1 MEMFRLEP
9 SSGGGA
15 MEHYISIDAMGQ
27 IPDGYEQ
34 GSECIDLIKAK
45 KALAWDLGQRE
56 AIKEHPNNA
65 VLYALE
71 PELGDIVEIDP
82 HNPRNYRFVATVVRG
97 SMKPTRLRFSPDG
110 KTICVSSKGDGVV
123 WAVTDS

>member
-1 MEMFRLEP
+1 MEIFRLGP

-27 IPDGYEQ
+27 ILDVDER
-34 GSECIDLIKAK
+34 GSERIDLIKAK

-65 VLYALE
+65 ALYAIE
-71 PELGDIVEIDP
+71 PELGDIVEIDR
-82 HNPRNYRFVATVVRG
+82 HNPRNCRFVAPVVRG
-97 SMKPTRLRFSPDG
+97 SMKPTCLRFSPDG
-110 KTICVSSKGDGVV
+110 KTIYVSSKGDGVV